1 MSDKPKVGLKSSL
14 LSPNQPP
21 PDQPWVWQSRSLRQ
35 SDAWRSA
42 GINARRVIDFLLLEH
57 MRHGGQANGRLKAPH
72 RQLEVFGIGAR
83 YVTEA
88 IRETEELGLVDSSH
102 RRQRV
107 ASTYALTW
115 LPLYD
120 GTPAT
125 NRWKTYHNPF
135 LKPFS
140 ELRPKGQPTQ
150 GKAELPPKWMAND
163 VGLPVKG
170 RTDVEICVL
179 KGRQNLPSRGKAPSI
194 SSYQDGAVSFVL
206 EGEATVLPGSGEGP
220 EEEAGGCPP
229 GKPVPRGAPAGTRI
243 RVVL

>member
-1 MSDKPKVGLKSSL
+1 MSDKPKAGMKSSL
-14 LSPNQPP
+14 LNLNHPP
-21 PDQPWVWQSRSLRQ
+21 ADQPWVWQSRSLRQ

-42 GINARRVIDFLLLEH
+42 GINAHRVIDFLLLEH

-88 IRETEELGLVDSSH
+88 IRETEKLGLVDSNH

-125 NRWKTYHNPF
+125 NRWQTYHNPF
-135 LKPFS
+135 LKPLS
-140 ELRPKGQPTQ
+140 EPRPKGQPSH
-150 GKAELPPKWMAND
+150 GKAELPPKGMAND

-170 RTDVEICVL
+170 RTDVEICPPR
-179 KGRQNLPSRGKAPSI
+179 GRQNLPSRGKAPSI
-194 SSYQDGAVSFVL
+194 SSYQDGAISVVL
-206 EGEATVLPGSGEGP
+206 EGEPTVLPGSSEGP
-220 EEEAGGCPP
+220 EEEAGGCSP